1 MFSLYRGGYTNVN
14 STETLDDFDELCDIL
29 SQVNVGQKNGD
40 YVLRGRCNGDRSDS
54 NMVSMDAIIIDGDQT
69 LTTSNSCSPLEP
81 VHEILKSQDIKH
93 VIHSSY
99 SQNIPNNLYKWRCY
113 IPCQDLVDAGA
124 LKQGVAEV
132 ISLLH
137 GNGIMVRN
145 VKEDSVPSQPWFTP
159 RCPEGFEDDFT
170 CLWHDGEPWKL
181 GKVGILPTASVHI
194 SSNGNGDGGG
204 GSCFSWDWAIGQIS
218 SGTIHQS
225 VKSICGWLI
234 STTDWAPSQIKTYL
248 TTLISALCPDPVKVK
263 RAIETKEIDNLIQYC
278 QEHHGV
284 FENAGDWKEDIMSAA
299 ELRDKVFPPTRWA
312 VNGILPEGLTILA
325 GDPKAGKSLMAVD
338 ICSAIASG
346 RKAFGNRQCVEGM
359 CVYYSLEDMY
369 PMVQARIKKQSDI
382 WSDKFKIITKI
393 RCQLGDSFYKL
404 LDEMVMM
411 WPDLRC
417 VVIDTMAKIIPGKP
431 PGVTDYEH
439 YYKYLDPLHQ
449 WAGLNH
455 IAVVLITHLKKSRAV
470 DGENPFNS
478 IIGSVAIQGTSDA
491 MLLLQKNHAKAD
503 IINPDLPDGFLEV
516 QGRELG
522 TDKYT
527 LEFNDEEM
535 KWCIIRESVIAD
547 VTGNSNWLLIA
558 DSLKRKQKSPA
569 EIAKEIKKNGSTVRS
584 CLKRMVAEKLIK
596 NENGKYGLTG
606 VNYTDDQDGW

>member
-1 MFSLYRGGYTNVN
+1 MRVSVFEQGYTNLI
-14 STETLDDFDELCDIL
+14 SDETIEDWDGLVDRLIDV
-29 SQVNVGQKNGD
+29 QVGTKNGS
-40 YVLRGRCNGDRSDS
+40 YIVRGHCDGPRSDS
-54 NMVSMDAIIIDGDQT
+54 NMKALDLIVIDGDQT
-69 LTTSNSCSPLEP
+69 LEAGNTCTPIEP
-81 VHEILKSQDIKH
+81 IHEVLKSQNVKH
-93 VIHSSY
+93 CIHSSY
-99 SQNIPNNLYKWRCY
+99 SQNLVNSVFKWRMV
-113 IPCQDLVDAGA
+113 IPCNDLVDAGA
-124 LKQGVAEV
+124 LSQGVSEV

-137 GNGIMVRN
+137 ENQLMVSN
-145 VKEDSVPSQPWFTP
+145 VVEDNTPSQPWFLP

-170 CLWHDGEPWKL
+170 CLYHDGEPWKL
-181 GKVGILPTASVHI
+181 GSVKVLPSANIRLVGD
-194 SSNGNGDGGG
+194 NGNGKT
-204 GSCFSWDWAIGQIS
+204 GSGFSWEWAIGQIS
-218 SGTIHQS
+218 SGTIHQAA
-225 VKSICGWLI
+225 KSICGWLI

-248 TTLISALCPDPVKVK
+248 ATLISSLCPDPVKVK
-263 RAIETKEIDNLIQYC
+263 RAVETKEIDNLIAYC

-299 ELRDKVFPPTRWA
+299 DLRDKVFPPTRWA

-346 RKAFGNRQCVEGM
+346 SKAFGNRKCIEGM

-369 PMVQARIKKQSDI
+369 PMVQARIKKQSNI
-382 WSDKFKIITKI
+382 WSEKFKIITKI

-431 PGVTDYEH
+431 PGITDYEH

-455 IAVVLITHLKKSRAV
+455 VAMVLITHLNKSRAIE
-470 DGENPFNS
+470 GENPFNS

-491 MLLLQKNHAKAD
+491 MLLLKKNHAKAD

-535 KWCIIRESVIAD
+535 KWCIVREAVIED

-584 CLKRMVAEKLIK
+584 CLKRMVAERLIK
-596 NENGKYGLTG
+596 NENSKYGLIG
-606 VNYTDDQDGW
+606 VDYADVSDVW

>member
-1 MFSLYRGGYTNVN
+1 
-14 STETLDDFDELCDIL
+14 
-29 SQVNVGQKNGD
+29 
-40 YVLRGRCNGDRSDS
+40 
-54 NMVSMDAIIIDGDQT
+54 
-69 LTTSNSCSPLEP
+69 
-81 VHEILKSQDIKH
+81 
-93 VIHSSY
+93 
-99 SQNIPNNLYKWRCY
+99 
-113 IPCQDLVDAGA
+113 
-124 LKQGVAEV
+124 
-132 ISLLH
+132 
-137 GNGIMVRN
+137 
-145 VKEDSVPSQPWFTP
+145 
-159 RCPEGFEDDFT
+159 
-170 CLWHDGEPWKL
+170 
-181 GKVGILPTASVHI
+181 
-194 SSNGNGDGGG
+194 
-204 GSCFSWDWAIGQIS
+204 
-218 SGTIHQS
+218 
-225 VKSICGWLI
+225 LI

-248 TTLISALCPDPVKVK
+248 VTLISSLCPDPVKVK
-263 RAIETKEIDNLIQYC
+263 RAAETKEIDNLIKYC

-346 RKAFGNRQCVEGM
+346 NKAFGNRQCVEGM

-382 WSDKFKIITKI
+382 WSEKFKIITKI

-417 VVIDTMAKIIPGKP
+417 VVIDTMAKVIPGKP

-439 YYKYLDPLHQ
+439 YYKFLDPLHQ

-455 IAVVLITHLKKSRAV
+455 VAVVLITHLNKSRAIE
-470 DGENPFNS
+470 GENPFNS

-491 MLLLQKNHAKAD
+491 MLLLKKNHAKAD

-522 TDKYT
+522 TDKYA

-535 KWCIIRESVIAD
+535 KWCIVREAVIAD

-558 DSLKRKQKSPA
+558 DSLKSKQKSPA
-569 EIAKEIKKNGSTVRS
+569 EIAKEIKKNGSTIRS
-584 CLKRMVAEKLIK
+584 CLKRMMAENLIK
-596 NENGKYGLTG
+596 NENGKYGLIG
-606 VNYTDDQDGW
+606 VNYTEVSDGW